1 VDPESASYPSP
12 GGWVSTYWAES
23 RRPLTGLAFVTP
35 LLVLYEA
42 GVCFLGPQAVRNGAD
57 VWLRQLL
64 VRLGFGQYFLLPA
77 LAVAILL
84 GWHYT
89 TRQPWRLSR
98 GVLASMVVESLLLAV
113 CLRLILQLQG
123 VLLQSIAGPCGPL
136 VPAAAGAVPPV
147 AMAMGIPSKV
157 RGLIGF
163 LGAGV
168 YEELLFRL
176 IFLSLVGWG
185 LSRISGKRGQPPFAG
200 TNLRSVS
207 ARRVLRTNGDCPLFP
222 TLRPSAIVI
231 AVLLTSLAFAAAHY
245 VGPYGEP
252 VQLFRSAFWF
262 GFSFRFLAGTFFG
275 TLFVYRGFGIAAGS
289 HAGYDILVGLF

>member
-1 VDPESASYPSP
+1 MGIASTVDTSP
-12 GGWVSTYWAES
+12 GDWVLAYWAES
-23 RRPLTGLAFVTP
+23 RRPLTALAFVAP
-35 LLVLYEA
+35 LLVLYEG

-64 VRLGFGQYFLLPA
+64 AHLGFGQYYLLPV
-77 LAVAILL
+77 LAVSILL

-98 GVLASMVVESLLLAV
+98 GVLASMVLESLLLAV

-123 VLLQSIAGPCGPL
+123 LLLQSIAGPGS
-136 VPAAAGAVPPV
+136 PAAPAA
-147 AMAMGIPSKV
+147 AMAMGIPRKV
-157 RGLIGF
+157 CGLIGF

-176 IFLSLVGWG
+176 IFLSLVGWV
-185 LSRISGKRGQPPFAG
+185 LSRIPALRGPAM
-200 TNLRSVS
+200 L
-207 ARRVLRTNGDCPLFP
+207 L
-222 TLRPSAIVI
+222 

-252 VQLFRSAFWF
+252 VQLFRSTFWF
-262 GFSFRFLAGTFFG
+262 SFSFRFLAGAFFG

-289 HAGYDILVGLF
+289 HAGYDILVGVF

>member
-1 VDPESASYPSP
+1 MGFAATSNVSP
-12 GGWVSTYWAES
+12 GSWVSTYWAES

-57 VWLRQLL
+57 AWLRQLL
-64 VRLGFGQYFLLPA
+64 ARLGFGQYYLLPL
-77 LAVAILL
+77 LAVSILL

-98 GVLASMVVESLLLAV
+98 GVLASMVLESLLLAV
-113 CLRLILQLQG
+113 CLRLILQLEG
-123 VLLQSIAGPCGPL
+123 VLLQSIAGPC
-136 VPAAAGAVPPV
+136 PAPVPP
-147 AMAMGIPSKV
+147 ATMAVGIPYKV
-157 RGLIGF
+157 RGLLGF

-185 LSRISGKRGQPPFAG
+185 LSWILGKRGQPPLVRSTLRAG
-200 TNLRSVS
+200 TSQRLV
-207 ARRVLRTNGDCPLFP
+207 AANGDCPLFP
-222 TLRPSAIVI
+222 TLRPSAMVI

-252 VQLFRSAFWF
+252 VQLFCSAFWF
-262 GFSFRFLAGTFFG
+262 SFSFRFLAGAFFG
-275 TLFVYRGFGIAAGS
+275 TLFVYRGFGIASGS

>member
-1 VDPESASYPSP
+1 VGLASTACTPP
-12 GGWVSTYWAES
+12 GSWVSTYWTES
-23 RRPLTGLAFVTP
+23 RRPLTALAFVAP

-57 VWLRQLL
+57 VWLRQFL
-64 VRLGFGQYFLLPA
+64 VRLGFGQYFLLPS

-84 GWHYT
+84 AWHYT

-98 GVLASMVVESLLLAV
+98 GVLASMVLESLLLAV

-123 VLLQSIAGPCGPL
+123 VLLQSIAGPCGP
-136 VPAAAGAVPPV
+136 AVPPA
-147 AMAMGIPSKV
+147 AMAIGIPQKV

-176 IFLSLVGWG
+176 IFLSLVGWV
-185 LSRISGKRGQPPFAG
+185 LSRILGKRGQ
-200 TNLRSVS
+200 S
-207 ARRVLRTNGDCPLFP
+207 PL
-222 TLRPSAIVI
+222 AMVI
-231 AVLLTSLAFAAAHY
+231 AVVLTSLAFAAAHY
-245 VGPYGEP
+245 IGPYGEP
-252 VQLFRSAFWF
+252 VHLLRSAFWF
-262 GFSFRFLAGTFFG
+262 SFSFRFLAGIFFG

>member
-1 VDPESASYPSP
+1 MGFASTFYTSQ
-12 GGWVSTYWAES
+12 GSWVSAYWAES
-23 RRPLTGLAFVTP
+23 RRPLTALAFVAP

-57 VWLRQLL
+57 VWLRQFLAH
-64 VRLGFGQYFLLPA
+64 LGFGQYYLLPA
-77 LAVAILL
+77 LAVSILL

-89 TRQPWRLSR
+89 TRQPWQLSR
-98 GVLASMVVESLLLAV
+98 GVLASMVLESLLLAV

-123 VLLQSIAGPCGPL
+123 VLLQSIAGSWQPVL
-136 VPAAAGAVPPV
+136 PAALGTAQ
-147 AMAMGIPSKV
+147 KV

-176 IFLSLVGWG
+176 ILLSLVGWV
-185 LSRISGKRGQPPFAG
+185 LSRIPGKRGQSPFVQRTLPAG
-200 TNLRSVS
+200 TNPRL
-207 ARRVLRTNGDCPLFP
+207 AAANGDGPLFP
-222 TLRPSAIVI
+222 TLRPSAMVI
-231 AVLLTSLAFAAAHY
+231 AVVLTSLAFAAAHY
-245 VGPYGEP
+245 VGRYGEP

-262 GFSFRFLAGTFFG
+262 SFSFRFLAGAFFG

>member
-1 VDPESASYPSP
+1 VSFAPTSYTPP
-12 GGWVSTYWAES
+12 GSWVSAYWAES
-23 RRPLTGLAFVTP
+23 RRPLTALAFVTP

-64 VRLGFGQYFLLPA
+64 AHLGFGQYYLLPA
-77 LAVAILL
+77 LVVSILL

-98 GVLASMVVESLLLAV
+98 GVLASMALESLLLAV

-123 VLLQSIAGPCGPL
+123 VLLQSIAGPCGPT
-136 VPAAAGAVPPV
+136 VPPAA
-147 AMAMGIPSKV
+147 MAIPHKV

-185 LSRISGKRGQPPFAG
+185 LSCILGKRGPSPVAA
-200 TNLRSVS
+200 TNLRSVP
-207 ARRVLRTNGDCPLFP
+207 AGRVLRTNGDGPFFP
-222 TLRPSAIVI
+222 ALRPSAMVI
-231 AVLLTSLAFAAAHY
+231 AVALTSLAFAAAHY

-262 GFSFRFLAGTFFG
+262 SFSFRFLAGTFFG

>member
-1 VDPESASYPSP
+1 MGFAATSYASP
-12 GGWVSTYWAES
+12 GSWVSRYWVES
-23 RRPLTGLAFVTP
+23 RRPLTALAFVTP

-57 VWLRQLL
+57 AWLRQLL
-64 VRLGFGQYFLLPA
+64 AQLGFGQYYLLPV
-77 LAVAILL
+77 LAVSILL

-98 GVLASMVVESLLLAV
+98 GVLASMVLESLLLAV

-123 VLLQSIAGPCGPL
+123 VLLQSIAGPC
-136 VPAAAGAVPPV
+136 PATVPP
-147 AMAMGIPSKV
+147 ATMAVGIPYKV

-185 LSRISGKRGQPPFAG
+185 LTRIPAKRGQP
-200 TNLRSVS
+200 S
-207 ARRVLRTNGDCPLFP
+207 AM
-222 TLRPSAIVI
+222 VI

-262 GFSFRFLAGTFFG
+262 SFSFRFLAGAFFG

>member
-1 VDPESASYPSP
+1 VGLASTACAPP
-12 GGWVSTYWAES
+12 GSWVSRYWTES
-23 RRPLTGLAFVTP
+23 RRPLTALAFVAP

-57 VWLRQLL
+57 VWLRQFL
-64 VRLGFGQYFLLPA
+64 VRLGFGQYFLLPS

-84 GWHYT
+84 AWHYT

-98 GVLASMVVESLLLAV
+98 GVLASMVLESLLLAV

-123 VLLQSIAGPCGPL
+123 MLLQSIAGPCGQA
-136 VPAAAGAVPPV
+136 VPAAA
-147 AMAMGIPSKV
+147 MAIGIPQKV

-176 IFLSLVGWG
+176 IFLSLVGWV
-185 LSRISGKRGQPPFAG
+185 LSRILGKRGQPPFAG
-200 TNLRSVS
+200 T
-207 ARRVLRTNGDCPLFP
+207 AGRVLRTNGDCPLFP
-222 TLRPSAIVI
+222 TLRPSAMVI
-231 AVLLTSLAFAAAHY
+231 AVVLTSLAFAAAHY

-252 VQLFRSAFWF
+252 VHLLRSAFWF
-262 GFSFRFLAGTFFG
+262 SFSFRFLAGIFFG

>member
-1 VDPESASYPSP
+1 MGFASTSYASP
-12 GGWVSTYWAES
+12 GGWVSAYWAES
-23 RRPLTGLAFVTP
+23 RRPLTGLAFVAP

-57 VWLRQLL
+57 VRLRQLL
-64 VRLGFGQYFLLPA
+64 AHLGFGQYYLLPS
-77 LAVAILL
+77 LAVSILL
-84 GWHYT
+84 AWHYT

-98 GVLASMVVESLLLAV
+98 GVLASMVLESLLLAV

-123 VLLQSIAGPCGPL
+123 VLLQSIAGPCQRTVP
-136 VPAAAGAVPPV
+136 PAA
-147 AMAMGIPSKV
+147 MAAGIPHKV
-157 RGLIGF
+157 CGLIGF

-176 IFLSLVGWG
+176 IFLSLVGWL
-185 LSRISGKRGQPPFAG
+185 LSRIPARRRQPPFARSTLRAG
-200 TNLRSVS
+200 TNQRL
-207 ARRVLRTNGDCPLFP
+207 AAANGDRPLIP
-222 TLRPSAIVI
+222 TLRPPAMAI
-231 AVLLTSLAFAAAHY
+231 AVVLTSLAFAVAHY

-252 VQLFRSAFWF
+252 VQLLRSIFWF
-262 GFSFRFLAGTFFG
+262 SFSFRFLAGTFFG